1 MKNISL
7 TIDGK
12 EVKAKEGMTVLQAAK
27 TVGIE
32 IPTLCNHEDLDPY
45 GACRLCAVEVV
56 KNNRVRLVAACCYP
70 VEEGLI
76 VKTSSERVNKIRK
89 IILELLLPLA
99 PTGPLYALAEKYGLC
114 EYIKKSDEESEWKL
128 VKELRFPVEKPTY
141 CTLCGLCVRYC
152 AEIKKGNVIGFVGR
166 GVDRKVSL
174 VPEENCGFCRDC
186 ENICEGG
193 KFFSLLEL

>member
-1 MKNISL
+1 MKSISL
-7 TIDGK
+7 TIDGRN
-12 EVKAKEGMTVLQAAK
+12 VKAQKGMTILQVAQSSD
-27 TVGIE
+27 IE
-32 IPTLCNHEDLDPY
+32 IPTLCHHEDLEPY
-45 GACRLCAVEVV
+45 GACRLCTVETI
-56 KNNRVRLVAACCYP
+56 KNDKTKLVAACCYP
-70 VEEGLI
+70 VEDGLI

-114 EYIKKSDEESEWKL
+114 ECVKKSDEESEWRMI
-128 VKELRFPVEKPTY
+128 KELRFPAEKPTY

-152 AEIKKGNVIGFVGR
+152 SEIKKGNVIGFIGR
-166 GVDRKVSL
+166 GVDRKISL

-193 KFFSLLEL
+193 KFLSLLEL

>member
-7 TIDGK
+7 TIDEK
-12 EVKAKEGMTVLQAAK
+12 NVKAQEGMTILQVAQSSD
-27 TVGIE
+27 IE
-32 IPTLCNHEDLDPY
+32 IPILCHHEDLEPY
-45 GACRLCAVEVV
+45 GACRLCTVEII
-56 KNNRVRLVAACCYP
+56 KNDKTKLVAACCYP

-76 VKTSSERVNKIRK
+76 VKTCSERVDKIRK

-99 PTGPLYALAEKYGLC
+99 PTGTLYALAEKYGLC
-114 EYIKKSDEESEWKL
+114 ECVKKSDEESEWRMI
-128 VKELRFPVEKPTY
+128 KELRFPAEKPTY

-152 AEIKKGNVIGFVGR
+152 AEIKKGNVIGFIGR